1 VGDEGDTI
9 APSSVRSRIRRS
21 RYRRRLLRFAASA
34 GGGLPRQRAP
44 WQKRVLLLRLRLG
57 LGLGQVRG
65 HEDGGGTGRG
75 IGEQERETVHGK
87 LQ

>member
-21 RYRRRLLRFAASA
+21 RYHRRLLRFAASA

-44 WQKRVLLLRLRLG
+44 WQKRVVLLRLR

-75 IGEQERETVHGK
+75 IREQERETVHGK